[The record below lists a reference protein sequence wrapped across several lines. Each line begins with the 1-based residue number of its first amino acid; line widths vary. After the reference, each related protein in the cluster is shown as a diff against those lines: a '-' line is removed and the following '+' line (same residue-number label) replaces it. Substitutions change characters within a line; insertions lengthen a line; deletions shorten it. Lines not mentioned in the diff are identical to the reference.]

1 MKNNQIFRI
10 IAYILIVILLITTG
24 GALAKDGGGGN
35 GRGHKTPGP
44 DPCHE
49 TNTCGQGD
57 NGNGNPTTGSGHA
70 NCRAQQGEVDPNCT
84 PLPTNVGTITP
95 IPGTFFPGTGG
106 GGAFGSAGYCG
117 DFEGPTVE
125 LPNVGVPYHY
135 TLDGVTYSVEAFLGT
150 AAEVGLTVNMSP
162 GLCFDLKVKDPNL
175 GRTYTYRVAATFD
188 NTVWIWIW
196 EDLLDLVK

>member
-1 MKNNQIFRI
+1 MVAGTKPRVLTPAMKPTPV
-10 IAYILIVILLITTG
+10 A
-24 GALAKDGGGGN
+24 
-35 GRGHKTPGP
+35 RGTMAMATQLPVRVMQ
-44 DPCHE
+44 
-49 TNTCGQGD
+49 T
-57 NGNGNPTTGSGHA
+57 A
-70 NCRAQQGEVDPNCT
+70 A

-106 GGAFGSAGYCG
+106 GGAFGSAGDCG